1 MVNVDRYLK
10 YKLHHN
16 TYNKKVPVSQLTFGK
31 FCLNVI
37 RYRYYS
43 FLYNHGFYL
52 KRASLCTWEHRV
64 QLKSTLMMYV
74 KFLLNFT
81 KIDTL
86 LGLSSYCF
94 LPWATSSMNNYCIF
108 LFQWIRFLLAMFLY
122 RSNDSIPLSSYIISL
137 VLILHY
143 LTKIWTEYTNC
154 SP

>member
-16 TYNKKVPVSQLTFGK
+16 TYNNKVPVSQLTFGK
-31 FCLNVI
+31 FGLNVI

-52 KRASLCTWEHRV
+52 KRAYLCTWEHRV
-64 QLKSTLMMYV
+64 QLKSTLMIYV

-86 LGLSSYCF
+86 LGLPSYCFF
-94 LPWATSSMNNYCIF
+94 LPWATFSMNNYFIF
-108 LFQWIRFLLAMFLY
+108 LFQWIMFFLLCFFIDPMYCL
-122 RSNDSIPLSSYIISL
+122 IIQWWE
-137 VLILHY
+137 IFWWP
-143 LTKIWTEYTNC
+143 IF
-154 SP
+154 